1 MNHRPRSPSSIET
14 RPRRWARKTRTD
26 HGRALVAALTLALAG
41 ATGPSVGA
49 SRVWLVAGEPDRQ
62 YATQRS
68 EGTAL
73 WLADTLRAA
82 PGAPLVQ
89 TWLSNPAPDAIDRF
103 LPKAADTFTSTP
115 MQALARVFGQQTYE
129 AAPSRRQRAAAT
141 LAGARA
147 DTVLAALDK
156 EVAALRP
163 NDRGLFFYAG
173 PGQADPSDAAGNTLR
188 LWDNTALSVQQ
199 LDTASRHAPVTAP
212 MRFVL
217 TQCHS
222 SGFQRLVRPSA
233 RDLRQLGRQNRC
245 VFTSAPVDHLTHR
258 CVEVSADTES
268 GLGAEQDY
276 ASLFFAA
283 LSGRPRAGA
292 PLRRSPDLDG
302 DRVVTLHEAHLHA
315 TTEGLGQELPRS
327 STETY
332 LERWQP
338 VWMRY
343 LDTRSEPDNDYGQT
357 AQALAERLRLP
368 LKGRALVDAL
378 ETRQTGL
385 RERLERLDEES
396 RRADVE
402 IERLQTTLRRAL
414 VQRWPAVA
422 HPYTTAHA
430 RFLANDLDAVHGFLL
445 GQSATYPKLVA
456 RQERQAQIARDSQ
469 SIQRDLTQ
477 LDKLMRL
484 RQLAR
489 LHVQFERH
497 ASPQA
502 RQELERLTRCEKTP
516 L

>member
-1 MNHRPRSPSSIET
+1 M
-14 RPRRWARKTRTD
+14 A
-26 HGRALVAALTLALAG
+26 LALALTA
-41 ATGPSVGA
+41 ATGASLGA

-62 YATQRS
+62 SATQRNDS
-68 EGTAL
+68 TAL
-73 WLADTLRAA
+73 WLADTLSTA
-82 PGAPLVQ
+82 PGAPNVQ
-89 TWLSNPAPDAIDRF
+89 TWLANPAPEPFDRSV
-103 LPKAADTFTSTP
+103 PRAADPFTATPTP
-115 MQALARVFGQQTYE
+115 MQALASVFGHQAFE
-129 AAPSRRQRAAAT
+129 AAASRRQRASAT
-141 LAGARA
+141 LAGARS

-173 PGQADPSDAAGNTLR
+173 PGLADPSDAAGNTLR

-212 MRFVL
+212 VRFVL

-222 SGFQRLVRPSA
+222 SGFQRLVRPST
-233 RDLRQLGRQNRC
+233 RDLRHLGRQNRC

-258 CVEVSADTES
+258 CLEVSADTES
-268 GLGAEQDY
+268 GAGADQDY
-276 ASLFFAA
+276 ASVFFAA
-283 LSGRPRAGA
+283 LSGRTRAGA

-315 TTEGLGQELPRS
+315 TTEGLGHELPRS

-343 LDTRSEPDNDYGQT
+343 LDTHSEPDNDHGRT

-368 LKGRALVDAL
+368 LKGRALVEAL
-378 ETRQTGL
+378 QTRQAGL

-396 RRADVE
+396 RRVEVE

-414 VQRWPAVA
+414 VQRWPAAA
-422 HPYTTAHA
+422 HPYTTAYA
-430 RFLANDLDAVHGFLL
+430 RFLANDLDAAHAFLL

-502 RQELERLTRCEKTP
+502 RQELERLARCEKTP

>member
-1 MNHRPRSPSSIET
+1 MNHRPRSLSSTEPSKAQ
-14 RPRRWARKTRTD
+14 ARGDRD
-26 HGRALVAALTLALAG
+26 SGRALLVDLALALVLMGAAGASLG
-41 ATGPSVGA
+41 AT
-49 SRVWLVAGEPDRQ
+49 RVWLVAGEPDRQ
-62 YATQRS
+62 SATQRS
-68 EGTAL
+68 ESTAL
-73 WLADTLRAA
+73 LLADTLRTA
-82 PGAPLVQ
+82 PGAPNVQ
-89 TWLSNPAPDAIDRF
+89 TWLANPAPETTDRSA
-103 LPKAADTFTSTP
+103 PKAADSFTATP
-115 MQALARVFGQQTYE
+115 MQALARVFGQQAFE
-129 AAPSRRQRAAAT
+129 AAPSRRQRASAT
-141 LAGARA
+141 LVGARA
-147 DTVLAALDK
+147 DMVLAALDK

-163 NDRGLFFYAG
+163 DDRGLFFYAG
-173 PGQADPSDAAGNTLR
+173 PGLADPSDAAGNTLR

-222 SGFQRLVRPSA
+222 SGFQRLIRPSA
-233 RDLRQLGRQNRC
+233 RDLRYLGRQNRC

-258 CVEVSADTES
+258 CVEMSADTES
-268 GLGAEQDY
+268 GLGADQDY

-283 LSGRPRAGA
+283 LSGRTRAGT

-315 TTEGLGQELPRS
+315 TTEGLGHELPRS

-338 VWMRY
+338 LWMRY
-343 LDTRSEPDNDYGQT
+343 LDTRSEPDNDYGRT

-368 LKGRALVDAL
+368 LKGRALVEAL
-378 ETRQTGL
+378 QTRQTSL
-385 RERLERLDEES
+385 RERLARLDEEF
-396 RRADVE
+396 RRADTE

-430 RFLANDLDAVHGFLL
+430 RLLANDLDAMHAFLL
-445 GQSATYPKLVA
+445 EQSATYPKLVA
-456 RQERQAQIARDSQ
+456 RQERQVQIARENQ
-469 SIQRDLTQ
+469 SLQRDLTQ

-484 RQLAR
+484 RHLAR